1 MNFECYCHHTHPI
14 IVESIGASSSSIS
27 KRVLQGNFPV
37 MNAKSVAERYKLMF
51 RITAS
56 SPDANCIEN
65 LFHAM
70 KKKNFSKM
78 LYSEILKRKHLN
90 IYRTEW

>member
-37 MNAKSVAERYKLMF
+37 MNAKSVAEALQ
-51 RITAS
+51 
-56 SPDANCIEN
+56 ANV
-65 LFHAM
+65 
-70 KKKNFSKM
+70 
-78 LYSEILKRKHLN
+78 
-90 IYRTEW
+90 